1 MIHRQHQHKGFGL
14 AATLEVIR
22 ALLKRDDCERI
33 MVAHHP
39 DNFAAS
45 KLYQGL
51 GFNLMGE
58 NYDGDPL
65 YEMTK
70 SQAMKLLEE
79 HQIRL

>member
-1 MIHRQHQHKGFGL
+1 MIHRQHQRKGFGL

-22 ALLKRDDCERI
+22 ALLNRDDCERI

-39 DNFAAS
+39 DNLAAS

-51 GFNLMGE
+51 GFNLVGE

-65 YEMTK
+65 YAMTK
-70 SQAMKLLEE
+70 TQATALLEQ
-79 HQIRL
+79 H